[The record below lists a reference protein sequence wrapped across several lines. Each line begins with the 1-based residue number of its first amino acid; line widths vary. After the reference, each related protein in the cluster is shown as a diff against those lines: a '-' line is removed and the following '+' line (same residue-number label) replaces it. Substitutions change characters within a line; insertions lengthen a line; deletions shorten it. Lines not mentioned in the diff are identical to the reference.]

1 MGYNYNNNQGY
12 APPSPYGQ
20 QPYGQQGGNYGA
32 PPQGYYQQQQPQ
44 VVYVQKPNQHS
55 SGGGA
60 GLGAGLCCGLL
71 AGCCCEEN
79 TMDSQTL
86 FSVKDKV
93 VVVTGGGSGI
103 GLMISQGFVKN
114 GSRVYIV
121 ARKQNVLEKAA
132 QELTAQGTGKCIP
145 LVCDLQDAAQI
156 KQLTEK
162 LAELEPRGI
171 DVLVNNSGAN
181 WGSESL
187 ESYPDKAWAKVL
199 TLNTQRVFT
208 LTQLLLPQ
216 LEKRAS
222 KESPARV
229 INIGSIDGVRV
240 PNLITPAYS
249 ASKAAV
255 HHLSKVLAAHL
266 GPRNIT
272 VNAVAPGPF
281 ESHMMKATLDAQYEA
296 IVSSVPLGRIGQ
308 PGDMAGICIFL
319 ASAAGSYI
327 NGTVIP
333 VDGGIVIANGS
344 YSHANL

>member
-60 GLGAGLCCGLL
+60 GLGAGL
-71 AGCCCEEN
+71 N

-132 QELTAQGTGKCIP
+132 QELTAQGTG
-145 LVCDLQDAAQI
+145 
-156 KQLTEK
+156 
-162 LAELEPRGI
+162 
-171 DVLVNNSGAN
+171 
-181 WGSESL
+181 
-187 ESYPDKAWAKVL
+187 
-199 TLNTQRVFT
+199 
-208 LTQLLLPQ
+208 
-216 LEKRAS
+216 
-222 KESPARV
+222 
-229 INIGSIDGVRV
+229 
-240 PNLITPAYS
+240 
-249 ASKAAV
+249 
-255 HHLSKVLAAHL
+255 
-266 GPRNIT
+266 
-272 VNAVAPGPF
+272 
-281 ESHMMKATLDAQYEA
+281 
-296 IVSSVPLGRIGQ
+296 
-308 PGDMAGICIFL
+308 
-319 ASAAGSYI
+319 
-327 NGTVIP
+327 
-333 VDGGIVIANGS
+333 
-344 YSHANL
+344 